1 MWSICKKEFAHF
13 FGNLTGIIAIV
24 LFLLINGVFL
34 FVLQDSS
41 ILDYGYA
48 NLDKLFDLSPWI
60 LLFLVPAI
68 TMRSFSDEFKAGTY
82 EILATKPLKSR
93 QIILGKYFSVL
104 LILLLAL
111 LPTIIYV
118 ITIKSLSAT
127 GNIDAGGILGSYIG
141 LIFLSAVFAA
151 IGICCS
157 SLTPNAVVAF
167 LVSAFSCLVLYFGFN
182 ALSKL
187 SVFQGS
193 ADYYIEM
200 LGIDFHYRSMSRGV
214 LDTRDAI
221 YFLSV
226 IYFFLFITQ
235 KKLSKKK

>member
-167 LVSAFSCLVLYFGFN
+167 LVSAFSCLGLYFWF
-182 ALSKL
+182 
-187 SVFQGS
+187 
-193 ADYYIEM
+193 
-200 LGIDFHYRSMSRGV
+200 
-214 LDTRDAI
+214 
-221 YFLSV
+221 
-226 IYFFLFITQ
+226 
-235 KKLSKKK
+235 